1 MKRTS
6 TAPEQQSRFFLM
18 FGGMLRNRIAL
29 ETGMHLPWMSRLPN
43 GLGHEVSAGASGY
56 LAGWLEFGAT
66 TSTRIR
72 TVRPGG
78 N

>member
-1 MKRTS
+1 
-6 TAPEQQSRFFLM
+6 M
-18 FGGMLRNRIAL
+18 FGGMLRSRIAL
-29 ETGMHLPWMSRLPN
+29 ETGMHLPWVSRLLN

-66 TSTRIR
+66 TATRIL
-72 TVRPGG
+72 TIRPGG